1 MLVNSQVPRDTKA
14 MVAKV
19 FVIVNNVTML
29 PSATPSW
36 SSISSQVRAQYNAQP
51 KIVRPIM
58 EAIDGIS
65 KSFLAILARQLA
77 QEKEEQEE
85 EEEGEEEEM
94 PSLQTKMEELVSVNQ
109 SLLEA
114 LDLSH
119 PVLQQVH
126 NSTTCLWI
134 HPSATLHKPCQVLSA
149 LKSFGL
155 TGKLTGA
162 GGGGFAF
169 ALVPPGPKTASH
181 LFLKSANIVNTSLV
195 LTFAD
200 QDSRQRQ

>member
-19 FVIVNNVTML
+19 FIIVNNVTML
-29 PSATPSW
+29 PSATPSSSS

-77 QEKEEQEE
+77 QEKEEQEQE
-85 EEEGEEEEM
+85 EEEEEGEGEEEEM

-119 PVLQQVH
+119 PALQQVQ
-126 NSTTCLWI
+126 NDNLQPTCYFAI
-134 HPSATLHKPCQVLSA
+134 TDIRPCQVLSA

-181 LFLKSANIVNTSLV
+181 LF
-195 LTFAD
+195 F
-200 QDSRQRQ
+200 

>member
-19 FVIVNNVTML
+19 FIIVNNVTML
-29 PSATPSW
+29 PSATPSS

-85 EEEGEEEEM
+85 EEEEGEGEEGEM

-126 NSTTCLWI
+126 NSTTCL
-134 HPSATLHKPCQVLSA
+134 
-149 LKSFGL
+149 
-155 TGKLTGA
+155 
-162 GGGGFAF
+162 
-169 ALVPPGPKTASH
+169 
-181 LFLKSANIVNTSLV
+181 
-195 LTFAD
+195 
-200 QDSRQRQ
+200 

>member
-1 MLVNSQVPRDTKA
+1 
-14 MVAKV
+14 
-19 FVIVNNVTML
+19 
-29 PSATPSW
+29 
-36 SSISSQVRAQYNAQP
+36 
-51 KIVRPIM
+51 M

-85 EEEGEEEEM
+85 EEEEGEGEEEEM

-126 NSTTCLWI
+126 NSTTCL
-134 HPSATLHKPCQVLSA
+134 
-149 LKSFGL
+149 
-155 TGKLTGA
+155 
-162 GGGGFAF
+162 
-169 ALVPPGPKTASH
+169 
-181 LFLKSANIVNTSLV
+181 
-195 LTFAD
+195 
-200 QDSRQRQ
+200 

>member
-1 MLVNSQVPRDTKA
+1 
-14 MVAKV
+14 
-19 FVIVNNVTML
+19 
-29 PSATPSW
+29 
-36 SSISSQVRAQYNAQP
+36 
-51 KIVRPIM
+51 M

-77 QEKEEQEE
+77 QEKEEQEEE

-126 NSTTCLWI
+126 NSTTCL
-134 HPSATLHKPCQVLSA
+134 
-149 LKSFGL
+149 
-155 TGKLTGA
+155 
-162 GGGGFAF
+162 
-169 ALVPPGPKTASH
+169 
-181 LFLKSANIVNTSLV
+181 
-195 LTFAD
+195 
-200 QDSRQRQ
+200 